1 MRKRRQK
8 NISAT
13 FQKSRELN
21 CYLKS
26 KMTELASVT
35 TASTHSFT
43 QHLKRTCRCLEL
55 TSAAAYA
62 EVQLYLNGFK
72 HNTWNTSLQVKK
84 SKAACLKTFP
94 SAKPAE
100 PLYWYSKLV
109 QGNTSGF
116 SFTDSEQTEADFT
129 FKPEQLWSADPAAAA
144 LRFTDLTQLHSNKD
158 VKHASGV
165 LLVGWANSTAAD
177 MQLDHEHHVSIFC
190 ATLYVTQ
197 L

>member
-1 MRKRRQK
+1 MWKRRQK

-43 QHLKRTCRCLEL
+43 QYLKRTCRCLEL

-84 SKAACLKTFP
+84 SKAACLKTFL

-158 VKHASGV
+158 ANTLQEFSWLAELTAQQLICSWIMSIMSPYSV
-165 LLVGWANSTAAD
+165 LPF
-177 MQLDHEHHVSIFC
+177 M
-190 ATLYVTQ
+190 
-197 L
+197 